1 MKKRFLIKFDTFFQK
16 SALTIWCEM
25 LLSALTIWSSEKHLR
40 PLKPKLKIW
49 LGRPKAGLAD
59 LEHFFQTSNLDFEA
73 TTNVKYISIHENYMS
88 LPPVDSPDPKEQLS
102 YV

>member
-1 MKKRFLIKFDTFFQK
+1 
-16 SALTIWCEM
+16 M
-25 LLSALTIWSSEKHLR
+25 LLSVSTPCLKFRKAFAASKTKIENLVR
-40 PLKPKLKIW
+40 PA